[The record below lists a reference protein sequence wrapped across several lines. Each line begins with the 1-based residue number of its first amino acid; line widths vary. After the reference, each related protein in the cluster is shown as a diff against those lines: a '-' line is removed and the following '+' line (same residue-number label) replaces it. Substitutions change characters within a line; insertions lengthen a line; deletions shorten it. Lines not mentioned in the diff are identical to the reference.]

1 MNEVM
6 ALAAEQ
12 TANPAEEVK
21 DGEINPEVEK
31 RLAEQL
37 RQMIKDGMT
46 DDCAICLSDFDHP
59 VSLKRVP
66 RFHRDRS
73 QGKRSLL

>member
-6 ALAAEQ
+6 ALAAAQ
-12 TANPAEEVK
+12 TAGPDDEAK
-21 DGEINPEVEK
+21 DGEINPDVEK

-59 VSLKRVP
+59 VSFSHVL
-66 RFHRDRS
+66 
-73 QGKRSLL
+73 